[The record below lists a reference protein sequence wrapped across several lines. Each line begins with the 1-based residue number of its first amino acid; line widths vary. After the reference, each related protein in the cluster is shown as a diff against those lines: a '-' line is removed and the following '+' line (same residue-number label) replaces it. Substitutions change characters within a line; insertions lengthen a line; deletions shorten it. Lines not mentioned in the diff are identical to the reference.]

1 VGFAVQRGFG
11 GPRLVA
17 AAAVAVAALCGALLS
32 TPSPGAEELRA
43 TIRLTALTSVVF
55 FGAAFTAS
63 ALARLHPSQATR
75 WLLTNR
81 RYLGLSFAVSH
92 LAHGLA
98 IAALQR
104 RTNFLADYDLTPLI
118 GGGLAFVL
126 IALLAATSN
135 DAAVRWLGAAMWKR
149 LHTIAVY
156 YLWFTFIFT
165 YMGPALSSPYH
176 AALTL
181 LLALA
186 LALRIA
192 ARRA

>member
-1 VGFAVQRGFG
+1 
-11 GPRLVA
+11 
-17 AAAVAVAALCGALLS
+17 VAVAALCGALLS
-32 TPSPGAEELRA
+32 TPSPGAEEVRA
-43 TIRLTALTSVVF
+43 TIRVTALTSVVF
-55 FGAAFTAS
+55 FCAAFTAS
-63 ALARLHPSQATR
+63 ALARLRPSPATR
-75 WLLTNR
+75 WLLSNR

-104 RTNFLADYDLTPLI
+104 RTNFLADYDLTTLI
-118 GGGLAFVL
+118 GGGLGFVL

-135 DAAVRWLGAAMWKR
+135 DAAVRWLGATTWKR
-149 LHTIAVY
+149 LHTIGVY
-156 YLWFTFIFT
+156 YVWFIFVFT
-165 YMGPALSSPYH
+165 YMGPALASPYH

>member
-1 VGFAVQRGFG
+1 M
-11 GPRLVA
+11 
-17 AAAVAVAALCGALLS
+17 AVAALCGAVLS
-32 TPSPGAEELRA
+32 TLSPGEGELRA

-55 FGAAFTAS
+55 FCAAFTAS
-63 ALARLHPSQATR
+63 ALARLRPSPLTR

-104 RTNFLADYDLTPLI
+104 RTDFLAGYDVTTLAAS
-118 GGGLAFVL
+118 GLAFVV

-135 DAAVRWLGAAMWKR
+135 DAAVRWLGATNWKR
-149 LHTIAVY
+149 LHTIGVY
-156 YLWFTFIFT
+156 YLWFIFIFT
-165 YMGPALSSPYH
+165 YMGPALISPYH

-186 LALRIA
+186 LALRLA